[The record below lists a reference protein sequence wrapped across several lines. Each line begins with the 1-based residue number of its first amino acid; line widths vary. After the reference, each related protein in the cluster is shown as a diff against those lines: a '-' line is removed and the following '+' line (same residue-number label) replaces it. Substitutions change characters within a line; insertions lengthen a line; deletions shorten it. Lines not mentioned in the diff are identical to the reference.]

1 MTPVLGDRLAVGCAA
16 VALLALAGVHCSLP
30 LASASERLTF
40 EQAAGG
46 LGARASQ
53 RLSTEGGERVAEY
66 GFRNFN
72 GDELTARVRVPLSA
86 VDASVAEYG
95 VPDQE
100 LQQLHAWYSDA
111 VKAAN
116 AAANAREH
124 ANVDAANG
132 GESSAVE
139 RANARDQE
147 AAARFNARDAVLVA
161 EANAREKQAFTRARA
176 QENTGQI
183 TARNQDELDEKL
195 KVVEAQNKE
204 VAAALEASR
213 QESKAQLEQGRK
225 ENREQLVQARAEIQQ
240 QLAQTRKGGG
250 APLST
255 LRAESHQ
262 RLLKEVDGLT
272 AERERRKTALYV
284 KSGLRLTGITISAD
298 VTKMVARNA
307 PRLQSAS
314 KALHELARRRDYS
327 LEDAVGAAL
336 AMVQTA
342 VAYRVPPKLVAGK
355 DLLGVLP
362 PPMTLSEGWGDC
374 DTKTALLASL
384 LSSWRSVKMVGISIP
399 GHYLMGVQRIPGPRD
414 AYVEV
419 EGLPYLLLEPAGPG
433 ALPPGRGGEH
443 TLAYLKAGGAYTV
456 EPL

>member
-1 MTPVLGDRLAVGCAA
+1 MSAAFGDRLAVGCAA
-16 VALLALAGVHCSLP
+16 VALLALAGAHKSLP
-30 LASASERLTF
+30 SAPLPERLTF
-40 EQAAGG
+40 EQAAAG
-46 LGARASQ
+46 LGERGSQ
-53 RLSTEGGERVAEY
+53 RFSTEGGDRVAEY
-66 GFRNFN
+66 GFRNYN
-72 GDELTARVRVPLSA
+72 GDDLLAKVRVPLSA
-86 VDASVAEYG
+86 VEESVAEYG
-95 VPDQE
+95 VPDKE
-100 LQQLHAWYSDA
+100 LQQVHQWYSDA

-116 AAANAREH
+116 AAATSREH
-124 ANVDAANG
+124 TNVDAANG
-132 GESSAVE
+132 GESSAVD
-139 RANARDQE
+139 RANARDKE
-147 AAARFNARDAVLVA
+147 AAARFNARDQVLVA
-161 EANAREKQAFTRARA
+161 EANAREKEAFSRAKA

-183 TARNQDELDEKL
+183 TARNQDGLNETLHAA
-195 KVVEAQNKE
+195 EAQNKR
-204 VAAALEASR
+204 AAVEREGSR
-213 QESKAQLEQGRK
+213 QKSKALLEQGRK

-240 QLAQTRKGGG
+240 QLAQERKGGG
-250 APLST
+250 APLTS
-255 LRAESHQ
+255 LRAENHA
-262 RLLKEVDGLT
+262 RLLKEVDDLT
-272 AERERRKTALYV
+272 AERERRKAALYV
-284 KSGLRLTGITISAD
+284 QAGLRLTGNTISAD

-307 PRLQSAS
+307 PRLQRAS
-314 KALHELARRRDYS
+314 KVLHDLARSHDYN

-384 LSSWRSVKMVGISIP
+384 LSGWQSVKMVGVSIP

-419 EGLPYLLLEPAGPG
+419 KGLPYVLLEPAGPG

-443 TLAYLKAGGAYTV
+443 TLSYLKAGGAYTV